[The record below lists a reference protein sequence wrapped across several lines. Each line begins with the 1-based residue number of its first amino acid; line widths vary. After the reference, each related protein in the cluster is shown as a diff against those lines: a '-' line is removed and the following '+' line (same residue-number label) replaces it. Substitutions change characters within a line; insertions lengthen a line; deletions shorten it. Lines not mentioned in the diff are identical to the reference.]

1 MYTYLRP
8 FVVILGQQSKI
19 YLWVF
24 SLLFRNE
31 TEIRNTIAESGMDTP
46 KLQTKCQLWSL
57 IGLDNGHSSCN
68 KNGLFRLIPWIPTW
82 RGRYEMCAVRAS
94 SHAWMRVRRSH
105 GRQCRGGGR
114 PTLLSHVA
122 LFPLFIAHHCCVST
136 RHICTAS
143 RVYIAFGFTPS
154 NNVVRNLTYIL
165 MAVVPW

>member
-1 MYTYLRP
+1 MY
-8 FVVILGQQSKI
+8 
-19 YLWVF
+19 
-24 SLLFRNE
+24 
-31 TEIRNTIAESGMDTP
+31 AP
-46 KLQTKCQLWSL
+46 KLQIECQLWSL

-154 NNVVRNLTYIL
+154 NNVCGAWLISWWLLFRGKLAIWIISYKLPSVGSDVCAIHLSK
-165 MAVVPW
+165 